1 MARGGNVK
9 LRYRLGPMAVAFLIA
24 LLMMSFSCTFGEL
37 LPQPGAEDP
46 VVPVGSN
53 GLIAR
58 RHLAALTEIGAR
70 WSGSEEE
77 AEAGQYIVRA
87 LADLGY
93 VPVVHPFSGTSYD
106 EEDIDSANIVAVKVG
121 DSSETI
127 VVGAHY
133 DSSDEG
139 RGTDDNGSGVA
150 VLLEVAEL
158 VAAASTPCT
167 IYFVAFGA
175 EEAGFFGSDA
185 FVSALSSHEIS
196 TTTRFVN
203 LDSISAG
210 DRAYIYSQE
219 GADSVARDEA
229 IGWATSHGYDLR
241 TVRNV
246 DLSDEDGYATAD
258 YGAFERAGIPWLY
271 FEATN
276 WELGDRDG
284 YTQVD
289 PRYGDDG
296 AIIHTE
302 YDDLEYLDQ
311 VFPGRVNARLDL
323 FVAVLRA
330 LLTGYR

>member
-1 MARGGNVK
+1 V
-9 LRYRLGPMAVAFLIA
+9 LLLV
-24 LLMMSFSCTFGEL
+24 LLMSSFSCSFAEP
-37 LPQPGAEDP
+37 LPQPDIEAP
-46 VVPVGSN
+46 VAPVGSN
-53 GLIAR
+53 GQVAR

-70 WSGSEEE
+70 WSGSAEE
-77 AEAGQYIVRA
+77 AEGGQYIARA
-87 LADLGY
+87 LADVGY
-93 VPVVHPFSGTSYD
+93 VPAVRPFSGTGD
-106 EEDIDSANIVAVKVG
+106 DGEDIDSANIVAVKIG
-121 DSSETI
+121 DSTTTI

-150 VLLEVAEL
+150 VLLEAAEL
-158 VAAASTPCT
+158 IAAVSTPCT
-167 IYFVAFGA
+167 VYFVAFGA
-175 EEAGFFGSDA
+175 EEAGCLGSDA
-185 FVSALSSHEIS
+185 FVSTLSSHEAS
-196 TTTRFVN
+196 TIALFVN

-219 GADSVARDEA
+219 GAGSAAREEA
-229 IGWATSHGYDLR
+229 IDWASSHGYDLR

-276 WELGDRDG
+276 WELGDCDG

-302 YDDLEYLDQ
+302 YDDLEYLDE
-311 VFPGRVNARLDL
+311 VFPGRVDARLDL
-323 FVAVLRA
+323 FVTVLSA
-330 LLTGYR
+330 LLAGYL

>member
-1 MARGGNVK
+1 M
-9 LRYRLGPMAVAFLIA
+9 
-24 LLMMSFSCTFGEL
+24 LMTSFSCTFGGL
-37 LPQPGAEDP
+37 SPHPGVEDP
-46 VVPVGSN
+46 VVPVGTN
-53 GLIAR
+53 GQVAR
-58 RHLAALTEIGAR
+58 RHLTALTEIGAR
-70 WSGSEEE
+70 GSGSAEE

-93 VPVVHPFSGTSYD
+93 APTVRPFSGTSYD
-106 EEDIDSANIVAVKVG
+106 EEDIDSANILAIKVG
-121 DSSETI
+121 ESTETI
-127 VVGAHY
+127 VVGAHV

-150 VLLEVAEL
+150 VLLEVAQL
-158 VAAASTPCT
+158 VAAVSTPCT
-167 IYFVAFGA
+167 VYFVAFGA
-175 EEAGFFGSDA
+175 EEAGFLGSDA
-185 FVSALSSHEIS
+185 FVSALSSDEAS
-196 TTTRFVN
+196 TTTLFVN

-219 GADSVARDEA
+219 GAGSAARNEA
-229 IGWATSHGYDLR
+229 IDWATSHGYDLR

-246 DLSDEDGYATAD
+246 DLSDEDGYATGD
-258 YGAFERAGIPWLY
+258 YDAFERAGIPWVY

-311 VFPGRVNARLDL
+311 VFPGRVDARLDL
-323 FVAVLRA
+323 FVTVLCA

>member
-1 MARGGNVK
+1 LPIAPV
-9 LRYRLGPMAVAFLIA
+9 LLLA
-24 LLMMSFSCTFGEL
+24 LLMSSFSCTFGGL
-37 LPQPGAEDP
+37 LPQPVVADP
-46 VVPVGSN
+46 VAPVGTT
-53 GLIAR
+53 GQVAR

-70 WSGSEEE
+70 WSGSAEE
-77 AEAGQYIVRA
+77 AEAGQYIAHV

-93 VPVVHPFSGTSYD
+93 APSVRPFSGTD
-106 EEDIDSANIVAVKVG
+106 DDGEDIDSANIVAVKVG
-121 DSSETI
+121 DSAETI

-139 RGTDDNGSGVA
+139 RGSDDNGSGVA
-150 VLLEVAEL
+150 VLLEAAEL
-158 VAAASTPCT
+158 IAAVSTPCT
-167 IYFVAFGA
+167 VYFVAFGA
-175 EEAGFFGSDA
+175 EEAGCLGSDA
-185 FVSALSSHEIS
+185 FVSTLSSHEAS
-196 TTTRFVN
+196 TIALFVN

-210 DRAYIYSQE
+210 DRAYVYSQE
-219 GADSVARDEA
+219 GAGSAAREEA
-229 IGWATSHGYDLR
+229 IDWATSHGYDLR

-246 DLSDEDGYATAD
+246 DLTDEDGYATAD
-258 YGAFERAGIPWLY
+258 YGAFEHAGIPWLY

-289 PRYGDDG
+289 PRYGDEG

-311 VFPGRVNARLDL
+311 VFPGRVDARLDL
-323 FVAVLRA
+323 FVTVLCA

>member
-1 MARGGNVK
+1 MEQRQR
-9 LRYRLGPMAVAFLIA
+9 LRLGGVA
-24 LLMMSFSCTFGEL
+24 LLLALLVMNASCIFGEL
-37 LPQPGAEDP
+37 LPHPGVEAP
-46 VVPVGSN
+46 VAPVGTN
-53 GLIAR
+53 GQAAR
-58 RHLAALTEIGAR
+58 RHLEALTEIGAR
-70 WSGSEEE
+70 WSGSIEE
-77 AEAGQYIVRA
+77 AEAGRYIVRA
-87 LADLGY
+87 LEDLGY
-93 VPVVHPFSGTSYD
+93 APVVRPFSGVSCD

-121 DSSETI
+121 DSTETI

-139 RGTDDNGSGVA
+139 RGSDDNGSGVG

-158 VAAASTPCT
+158 VAAVSTPYTVC
-167 IYFVAFGA
+167 FVAFGA
-175 EEAGFFGSDA
+175 EEAGFLGSDA
-185 FVSALSSHEIS
+185 FVAALSSHEVS
-196 TTTRFVN
+196 TTTLFVN

-219 GADSVARDEA
+219 GAGSAARDRA
-229 IGWATSHGYDLR
+229 IDWAASRGYDLR

-258 YGAFERAGIPWLY
+258 YGAFERAGIPWVY

-276 WELGDRDG
+276 WDLGDRDG

-302 YDDLEYLDQ
+302 YDDIEYLDQ
-311 VFPGRVNARLDL
+311 VFPGRVDARLDL
-323 FVAVLRA
+323 FVTVLFA
-330 LLTGYR
+330 LVTGYR

>member
-1 MARGGNVK
+1 M
-9 LRYRLGPMAVAFLIA
+9 
-24 LLMMSFSCTFGEL
+24 LMTSFSCTFGGL
-37 LPQPGAEDP
+37 SPHPGVEDP
-46 VVPVGSN
+46 VVPVGTN
-53 GLIAR
+53 GQVAR
-58 RHLAALTEIGAR
+58 RHLTALTEIGAR
-70 WSGSEEE
+70 GSGSAEE

-93 VPVVHPFSGTSYD
+93 APTVRPFSGTSYD
-106 EEDIDSANIVAVKVG
+106 EEDIDSANILAIKVG
-121 DSSETI
+121 ESTETI
-127 VVGAHY
+127 VVGAHV

-150 VLLEVAEL
+150 VLLEVAQL
-158 VAAASTPCT
+158 VAALSTPCT
-167 IYFVAFGA
+167 VYFVAFGA
-175 EEAGFFGSDA
+175 EEAGFLGSDA
-185 FVSALSSHEIS
+185 FVSALSSDEAS
-196 TTTRFVN
+196 TTTLFVN

-219 GADSVARDEA
+219 GAGSAARNEA
-229 IGWATSHGYDLR
+229 IGWAASHGYDLR

-246 DLSDEDGYATAD
+246 DLSDEDGYATGD
-258 YGAFERAGIPWLY
+258 YDAFERAGIPWVY

-302 YDDLEYLDQ
+302 YDDLEYLDE
-311 VFPGRVNARLDL
+311 VLPGRVDARLDL
-323 FVAVLRA
+323 FVSVLCA
-330 LLTGYR
+330 LLNGYR

>member
-1 MARGGNVK
+1 M
-9 LRYRLGPMAVAFLIA
+9 
-24 LLMMSFSCTFGEL
+24 LMTSFSCMFGGL
-37 LPQPGAEDP
+37 SPHPGVEDP
-46 VVPVGSN
+46 VVPVGTN
-53 GLIAR
+53 GQVAR
-58 RHLAALTEIGAR
+58 RHLTALTEIGAR
-70 WSGSEEE
+70 GSGSAEE

-93 VPVVHPFSGTSYD
+93 APTVRPFSGTSYD
-106 EEDIDSANIVAVKVG
+106 EEDIDSANIVAIKVG
-121 DSSETI
+121 ESTETI
-127 VVGAHY
+127 VVGAHV

-150 VLLEVAEL
+150 VLLEVAQL
-158 VAAASTPCT
+158 VAALSTPCT
-167 IYFVAFGA
+167 VYFVAFGA
-175 EEAGFFGSDA
+175 EEAGFLGSDA
-185 FVSALSSHEIS
+185 FVSALSSDEAS
-196 TTTRFVN
+196 TTTLFVN

-219 GADSVARDEA
+219 GAGSAARNEA
-229 IGWATSHGYDLR
+229 IDWAASHGYDLR

-246 DLSDEDGYATAD
+246 DLSDEDGYATGD
-258 YGAFERAGIPWLY
+258 YDAFERAGIPWVY

-311 VFPGRVNARLDL
+311 VFPGRVDARLDL
-323 FVAVLRA
+323 FVTVLCA

>member
-1 MARGGNVK
+1 VV
-9 LRYRLGPMAVAFLIA
+9 LLA
-24 LLMMSFSCTFGEL
+24 LLMSSFSCTFGGL
-37 LPQPGAEDP
+37 LPQPVVADP
-46 VVPVGSN
+46 VVPVGTT
-53 GLIAR
+53 GQVAR
-58 RHLAALTEIGAR
+58 RHLAVLTEIGAR
-70 WSGSEEE
+70 WSGSAEE
-77 AEAGQYIVRA
+77 AEAGQYIARA
-87 LADLGY
+87 LADIGY
-93 VPVVHPFSGTSYD
+93 VPAVRPFSGTGD
-106 EEDIDSANIVAVKVG
+106 DGEDIDSANIVAVKVG
-121 DSSETI
+121 DSAETI

-150 VLLEVAEL
+150 VLLEAAEL
-158 VAAASTPCT
+158 VAAVSTPCT
-167 IYFVAFGA
+167 VYFVAFGA
-175 EEAGFFGSDA
+175 EEAGCLGSDA
-185 FVSALSSHEIS
+185 FVSTLSSHETS
-196 TTTRFVN
+196 TIVLFVN

-210 DRAYIYSQE
+210 DRAYVYSQE
-219 GADSVARDEA
+219 GAGSAAREEA
-229 IGWATSHGYDLR
+229 IDWATSHGYDLR

-276 WELGDRDG
+276 WGLGDRDG

-289 PRYGDDG
+289 RQYGDEG

-311 VFPGRVNARLDL
+311 VFPGRLDARLDL
-323 FVAVLRA
+323 FVSVLCA